1 MGETVD
7 TIKETLGLKLPPE
20 PAIQPGNEWYN
31 TLPRQVD
38 EKGIVW
44 YQFTYPQGPKWI
56 PAPVAKIWYYNAQIQ
71 VLQGQ
76 LSTVEAKIKKYSD
89 EIIRIDE
96 YLAQQEMQET
106 QDEIKEAGIR
116 ERIEKLQERLVQLKG
131 EGALETDID
140 YRKTRYQIDQLR
152 AQLSPQTP
160 SSQDTRHITSWPKEP
175 GGPSLPGQDLYV
187 IRGAH
192 RVTIRRIEQT
202 EKSPIKDAISA
213 NQAYRDHWQRI
224 DEEIRKPKK

>member
-20 PAIQPGNEWYN
+20 PEIQPGNEWYN

-44 YQFTYPQGPKWI
+44 YQFPNAPNKWI
-56 PAPVAKIWYYNAQIQ
+56 PEPIAKIWYYNAQIQ
-71 VLQGQ
+71 VLQGK
-76 LSTVEAKIKKYSD
+76 LSIVEAKIKKYAD

-106 QDEIKEAGIR
+106 QDEIREAGIR
-116 ERIEKLQERLVQLKG
+116 DRIERLQERLMSLKG
-131 EGALETDID
+131 EGILETDIT
-140 YRKTRYQIDQLR
+140 YRQTQYQIDQLR

-160 SSQDTRHITSWPKEP
+160 SSQDTRHITSWPTEP

-192 RVTIRRIEQT
+192 RLTIRRIQQT
-202 EKSPIKDAISA
+202 EKDPIKDAISA
-213 NQAYRDHWQRI
+213 NQAYRDYWQRI
-224 DEEIRKPKK
+224 DEKIRKPKK